1 MILTIFVLTLLSWT
15 RSLEYSFQIT
25 ADLGDQTVHCHPG
38 DTIKMKMK
46 SNPTTGYNWTI
57 LQHLRQENKIYELI
71 STEFEEDTP
80 RDDKHK
86 KMVGVGGYEMFTIE
100 IDKVGEEYLMI
111 L

>member
-1 MILTIFVLTLLSWT
+1 M
-15 RSLEYSFQIT
+15 
-25 ADLGDQTVHCHPG
+25 
-38 DTIKMKMK
+38 
-46 SNPTTGYNWTI
+46 I

-100 IDKVGEEYLMI
+100 IDKVGEEYFMI
-111 L
+111 LKIKCLIIIISNWFMLVHGY